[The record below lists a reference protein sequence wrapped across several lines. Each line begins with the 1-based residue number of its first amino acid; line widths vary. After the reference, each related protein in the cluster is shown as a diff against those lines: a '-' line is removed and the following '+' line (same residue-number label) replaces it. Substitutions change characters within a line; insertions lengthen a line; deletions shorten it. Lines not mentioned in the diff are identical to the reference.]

1 MPSLSCLA
9 RILATVWIALAAIFV
24 TFSAWAREEILDY
37 KVDVTVNLDRS
48 IDVIE
53 TITVDVKGLEIKR
66 GIFRDLVVKYVLDDG
81 SPFNLDVSN
90 IKIQRDGHSEPYET
104 SYTGRYLRMKIGN
117 KDHRLSYGPHTYR
130 ISYNVDD
137 FVAFFDDVDEIYWN
151 AIGTGW
157 NFPIR
162 KANVSVTIPKG
173 GKILQSVVYTGTDGS
188 EAQDGSITEQ
198 TDTFINYRANNLLK
212 IGEGMTVAVGW
223 EKGLIAPPTK
233 EELRMKALIKDSP
246 LYGLALL
253 ALGNFGW
260 FYRSWRKWGKDPQ
273 AGAIIPRF
281 HPPKDISPAL
291 ASYIHGV
298 GGFVG
303 SRKKAFM
310 ASLVSLSIK
319 GFLRL
324 DKSSKKLKVHRLE
337 KTYSGE
343 LEQLPVGE
351 KRLMGSLFYDNLYS
365 DGELPKKKKGR
376 NKVVFSDLSYSVM
389 SGAVGSFTSDIEDV
403 ANEKYFNRNY
413 GAAVRTILLI
423 VVALIGF
430 IGSTIAFNPY
440 NAAGIALAII
450 GAIAGGVIYGCWAL
464 WRSSKL
470 AAVIVTSFVVIF
482 ATLAFIII
490 VIEGGGLSSIGH
502 SNILVFALFAG
513 MALLVPFAF
522 YVMKAP
528 TEAGQK
534 IIDELN
540 GLKLFMTVAVAEK
553 VEAMDMPELTPDLY
567 EELLPYAIALGVDKE
582 WTQNFETLVF
592 SQLPPEQP
600 YDPDWYDGDYG
611 NGHFS
616 SSDMESMSSALS
628 SDLGASLTAPASSS
642 SGSSGGGSSG
652 GGGGGGGGGGW

>member
-1 MPSLSCLA
+1 MPSVSCPA
-9 RILATVWIALAAIFV
+9 RILAIAWIALAAVFL
-24 TFSAWAREEILDY
+24 TSSAWAREEILDY

-48 IDVIE
+48 IDVVE
-53 TITVDVKGLEIKR
+53 TIKVDVKGQEIRR
-66 GIFRDLVVKYVLDDG
+66 GIFRDLTVKYVLEDG
-81 SPFNLDVSN
+81 SPLNLDVSN
-90 IKIQRDGHSEPYET
+90 ISIQRNGRSEPFQT
-104 SYTGRYLRMKIGN
+104 SYTGRYLRMKIGD
-117 KDHRLSYGPHTYR
+117 KDRYLSHEPHTYR

-162 KANVSVTIPKG
+162 KANVSVTIPQG

-188 EAQDGSITEQ
+188 EAQDGSVTEQ
-198 TDTFINYRANNLLK
+198 SDTYINYRANRPLK

-233 EELRMKALIKDSP
+233 EELRMKALVKDSP

-253 ALGNFGW
+253 ALGNFAW
-260 FYRSWRKWGKDPQ
+260 FYRTWRKWGKDPR
-273 AGAIIPRF
+273 AGTIIPRF

-298 GGFVG
+298 GSFVG
-303 SRKKAFM
+303 SRQKAFM

-324 DKSSKKLKVHRLE
+324 DKTGSKLKVHSLD
-337 KTYSGE
+337 KIYSGE
-343 LEQLPVGE
+343 LRRLPVGE
-351 KRLMGSLFYDNLYS
+351 TSLMSSLFYDDVS
-365 DGELPKKKKGR
+365 SASPRKKEGR
-376 NKVVFSDLSYSVM
+376 DQLIFSNLSYSVM
-389 SGAVGSFTSDIEDV
+389 SGAMGAFTRDIETIT
-403 ANEKYFNRNY
+403 NQKYFNRNY
-413 GAAVRTILLI
+413 GTAVPTIILI
-423 VVALIGF
+423 IIALIGF

-440 NAAGIALAII
+440 NAIGIGLAIA
-450 GAIAGGVIYGCWAL
+450 GVIAGGVIYGCWAL

-470 AAVIVTSFVVIF
+470 AAIIVMAFVAIF
-482 ATLAFIII
+482 AGLVFMI
-490 VIEGGGLSSIGH
+490 VAEEGGLTPSSLA
-502 SNILVFALFAG
+502 NFLVFGVFAG

-522 YVMKAP
+522 DVMKAP
-528 TEAGQK
+528 TEDGQK
-534 IIDELN
+534 IIDQLN
-540 GLKLFMTVAVAEK
+540 GLKLFMTVVIAEK
-553 VEAMDMPELTPDLY
+553 VDAMDMPELTPDLY

-592 SQLPPEQP
+592 SQLPPEQH
-600 YDPDWYDGDYG
+600 YDPDWYDGDYSD
-611 NGHFS
+611 GHFS
-616 SSDMESMSSALS
+616 SSDIDNMNSALS
-628 SDLGASLTAPASSS
+628 SDLSESLTPPASSS